1 MIVEYCCNG
10 NLLHYLRSKRN
21 DQSSPLTARH
31 CVDMAA
37 QVATGMEFLASK
49 DVCSVNR
56 ALLVLS
62 GSANCQIFEHFSLSR
77 AHVCVC
83 VCVCS
88 VFTGTWRLAMC
99 SSLKTMF

>member
-10 NLLHYLRSKRN
+10 NLLNYLRSKRN

-49 DVCSVNR
+49 DVR
-56 ALLVLS
+56 RYRPYYDLS
-62 GSANCQIFEHFSLSR
+62 DAVR
-77 AHVCVC
+77 MCVWLC
-83 VCVCS
+83 
-88 VFTGTWRLAMC
+88 
-99 SSLKTMF
+99 